1 MKTAKYSAYS
11 LKTLLLKYKIAT
23 MEELKNCLNTNIN
36 MTVLRKLKELT
47 YITSYSHSGKYYTLQ
62 VIAKFNNDGLW
73 SFNDVHFSKYDTLVN
88 TIEEFVNQSSHG
100 YSRNELEDILHVKV
114 QEQLHQLFKIKKIHR
129 EKIDSYYVYF
139 SSDSNVYRKQ
149 RLLRQEKIENI
160 TRLSGDEDII
170 LVHELRA
177 AIILFYSVLDEQ
189 QRRLYAGLESLKL
202 GHGGDKKI
210 SELLGVG
217 EHTVAKGRKALIS
230 QDINVESYSSPHC
243 LDQFSNNLRYS
254 PLVYI

>member
-11 LKTLLLKYKIAT
+11 LKTLLLKYKMAT

-62 VIAKFNNDGLW
+62 AIAKFNNDGLW

-129 EKIDSYYVYF
+129 EKIDPYYVYF

-149 RLLRQEKIENI
+149 RLLRQEKIESI
-160 TRLSGDEDII
+160 TRGVATDCCKNSWSSCIISVSSPNSGETGECSETNP
-170 LVHELRA
+170 L
-177 AIILFYSVLDEQ
+177 LFN
-189 QRRLYAGLESLKL
+189 GLEN
-202 GHGGDKKI
+202 
-210 SELLGVG
+210 
-217 EHTVAKGRKALIS
+217 GREDFPSNLEKTPL
-230 QDINVESYSSPHC
+230 NV
-243 LDQFSNNLRYS
+243 RK
-254 PLVYI
+254 